1 MAVKFREKAKEK
13 LNAAEKL
20 DLPVSHVP
28 PHWWIAAAGGLL
40 AIAAFVLWGFL
51 GRIPLTAEGTGV
63 YLKDRGEVLCFVRL
77 DGRSGIKDHMQVRF
91 QEEGDTDSVIDGYIA
106 YEENFWTSSEE
117 MLAYV
122 NGDEAL
128 LEYLTEGA
136 PVAVYHCVL
145 ENPEADELKDGTVFQ
160 AEIQKES
167 VHPVELW
174 L

>member
-51 GRIPLTAEGTGV
+51 GRIPLTAEGIGV

-77 DGRSGIKDHMQVRF
+77 DGPIRNQGSYAGQISGRRRHGFSDRWIY
-91 QEEGDTDSVIDGYIA
+91 S
-106 YEENFWTSSEE
+106 
-117 MLAYV
+117 L
-122 NGDEAL
+122 
-128 LEYLTEGA
+128 
-136 PVAVYHCVL
+136 
-145 ENPEADELKDGTVFQ
+145 
-160 AEIQKES
+160 
-167 VHPVELW
+167 
-174 L
+174 